1 MLIEKFFS
9 SVNVYSFRFL
19 IMGNVVYDFS
29 ILFCP
34 HPIVHMDSTQNA
46 DLGIF
51 LGGVDSTLHSNPLH
65 YFKNLYYLSNCLYLI
80 YYTYI

>member
-1 MLIEKFFS
+1 MDNYVQYFS
-9 SVNVYSFRFL
+9 VSPR
-19 IMGNVVYDFS
+19 
-29 ILFCP
+29 
-34 HPIVHMDSTQNA
+34 VHMDSTQNA

-51 LGGVDSTLHSNPLH
+51 LGGVDSTLHSNPLQSTLVH